1 MKRHA
6 AMITVIAS
14 MALSIP
20 TTEAQIIQG
29 YPDVILCD
37 GRKHRIVLRID
48 RLMHDGSA
56 IYKDMQGRVAT
67 VGRDRIFR
75 REGAVDCDGMT
86 LEALRDAGKTRSSV
100 WR

>member
-1 MKRHA
+1 MKSHA
-6 AMITVIAS
+6 VLIVAIAS
-14 MALSIP
+14 MVLGIS
-20 TTEAQIIQG
+20 TSTAQIFQG

-37 GRKHRIVLRID
+37 AKNYRIVLRID
-48 RLMHDGSA
+48 RVMNDGSA
-56 IYKDMQGRVAT
+56 IYKGSGGGVAT

-86 LEALRDAGKTRSSV
+86 LEELRDAGKTRSTV